1 MKPHDNPGIENPV
14 QKYAVPL
21 LTFAALVLL
30 GAVLSHWT
38 WVWLTPRPVPRAQ
51 PVAAPASGL
60 AAAAGLFGAAPRAQG
75 GEESI
80 TGAIKL
86 LGVVAAARGRPGHA
100 IVQSGTDGTRVVRE
114 GEAIRPG
121 VRLVAVKPGHVVL
134 ERAGV
139 RETLALRKDE
149 PQQSKRNYR

>member
-1 MKPHDNPGIENPV
+1 V

-38 WVWLTPRPVPRAQ
+38 WVWLTPRAAPRAQ

-60 AAAAGLFGAAPRAQG
+60 AAAGELFGAAPRAQG
-75 GEESI
+75 GGESV

-114 GEAIRPG
+114 GDAIRPG
-121 VRLVAVKPGHVVL
+121 VRLAAVKPGHIVL
-134 ERAGV
+134 ERAGG
-139 RETLALRKDE
+139 REILALRKDE
-149 PQQSKRNYR
+149 PQ